1 MGIRAGKARP
11 SLLVPEPSQAP
22 SASACCDAARCPPP
36 YRLLVIMLIFRRN
49 EFASI
54 DDVALFILN
63 VNLDLRT
70 YGFGTGGGAAC
81 STCGVAESVHVIFNC
96 TRFFVGERKCSCVFY
111 ARAHTVLFPGY
122 RDWRYPFSARI

>member
-1 MGIRAGKARP
+1 
-11 SLLVPEPSQAP
+11 
-22 SASACCDAARCPPP
+22 
-36 YRLLVIMLIFRRN
+36 MLIFRLN

-96 TRFFVGERKCSCVFY
+96 TRFFWRESAFVSFY

>member
-96 TRFFVGERKCSCVFY
+96 TRFFLVERESAFVFLYTRTHRAFSWLQRLEISFLGE
-111 ARAHTVLFPGY
+111 
-122 RDWRYPFSARI
+122 